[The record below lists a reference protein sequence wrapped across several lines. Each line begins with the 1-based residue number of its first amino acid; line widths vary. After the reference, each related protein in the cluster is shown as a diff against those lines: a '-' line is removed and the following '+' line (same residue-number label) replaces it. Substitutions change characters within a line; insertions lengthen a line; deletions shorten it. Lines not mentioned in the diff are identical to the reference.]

1 VIAIAALNDL
11 PRGEFVARLAEIYEH
26 SPWVA
31 EAAYAHRPFAS
42 RAALHAAME
51 AAVAGADEGHRLA
64 LLRAHPELASR
75 AAFRGELTAHSL
87 SEQGG
92 SGLLEA
98 PASSVERMQA
108 LNAAYSEKFGFPF
121 IIAVKGIDRDTIL
134 ARLEARLGNIP
145 EAERQEALRQ
155 VGRIGALRLEALIAD

>member
-1 VIAIAALNDL
+1 MIAIAALNDL

-75 AAFRGELTAHSL
+75 AALRGELTAHSM

-121 IIAVKGIDRDTIL
+121 IIAVKGLDRDTIL
-134 ARLEARLGNIP
+134 ARLEARLGNTP

>member
-1 VIAIAALNDL
+1 MIAIAALNAL
-11 PRGEFVARLAEIYEH
+11 PQDEFVARLAEIYEH

-31 EAAYAHRPFAS
+31 EAASAQRPFAS

-51 AAVAGADEGHRLA
+51 AAVAEAGEDRRLA

-75 AAFRGELTAHSL
+75 AALRGELTAHSM

-98 PASSVERMQA
+98 PAPSVERMQA
-108 LNAAYSEKFGFPF
+108 LNAAYSAKFGFPF
-121 IIAVKGIDRDTIL
+121 IIAVKGLDRDTIL
-134 ARLEARLGNIP
+134 ARLEARLAHSP
-145 EAERQEALRQ
+145 DAERAEALQQ

>member
-121 IIAVKGIDRDTIL
+121 IIAVKGLDRDAIL
-134 ARLEARLGNIP
+134 ARLEARLGNTP

-155 VGRIGALRLEALIAD
+155 VGRIGALRLEALIVD

>member
-1 VIAIAALNDL
+1 MIAIAALNEL
-11 PRGEFVARLAEIYEH
+11 PKAEFVARLAEIYEH

-31 EAAYAHRPFAS
+31 EAAFAHRPFAS

-51 AAVAGADEGHRLA
+51 AAVADADEERRLA

-75 AAFRGELTAHSL
+75 AALRGELTAHSL

-98 PASSVERMQA
+98 PVTAVERMQA

-121 IIAVKGIDRDTIL
+121 IIAVKGLDRDMIL
-134 ARLEARLGNIP
+134 ARLEARLGHSP
-145 EAERQEALRQ
+145 EAERAEALRQ
-155 VGRIGALRLEALIAD
+155 VGRIAALRLEAPIAD